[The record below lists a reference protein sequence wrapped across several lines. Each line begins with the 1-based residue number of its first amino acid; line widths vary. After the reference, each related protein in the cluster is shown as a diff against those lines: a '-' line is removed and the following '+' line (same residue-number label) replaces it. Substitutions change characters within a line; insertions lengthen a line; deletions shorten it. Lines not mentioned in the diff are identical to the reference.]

1 VVVWICKLVVEEEE
15 EVVVVV
21 VLAVLLSY
29 ISLLRSFSLGSL
41 LLPPS

>member
-1 VVVWICKLVVEEEE
+1 MVVWICKLVVEEE
-15 EVVVVV
+15 VVVV

-29 ISLLRSFSLGSL
+29 ISLLSFSLGSL

>member
-21 VLAVLLSY
+21 LAVLLSY
-29 ISLLRSFSLGSL
+29 ISLLLSFSLGSL